1 MIGLTCSASQNCT
14 SFVTEKLRVN
24 SPRLWER
31 VSKFKK
37 FEVRKNVW
45 NHTEIVSLC
54 LNKEKII
61 VPLFSVWIRLTACQP
76 EPGYFRLSAGLYNA
90 LTFVEPLC
98 KLEQISPTAVFKQ
111 CLSLC
116 SIDASQERIRH
127 RGMERVSQAGKH
139 FLTFEGTDRNR
150 QRVPIK

>member
-24 SPRLWER
+24 SPRLWKR

-76 EPGYFRLSAGLYNA
+76 ELGYFRLSAGLYNA